1 MDQAR
6 LKYRIVGGIVLVA
19 LAAILVPVLNDMR
32 QPLPQGPLA
41 IDIPAEPTD
50 GLASRLPVDA
60 PPLEGSLPEPED
72 IPRPYRRHRSA
83 KTPTFCRRMRA
94 PTLRPPPRRCRPG
107 RPFR

>member
-60 PPLEGSLPEPED
+60 PPWRAVSRNRKTFPA
-72 IPRPYRRHRSA
+72 RTAATARR
-83 KTPTFCRRMRA
+83 RR
-94 PTLRPPPRRCRPG
+94 RRFAAG
-107 RPFR
+107 